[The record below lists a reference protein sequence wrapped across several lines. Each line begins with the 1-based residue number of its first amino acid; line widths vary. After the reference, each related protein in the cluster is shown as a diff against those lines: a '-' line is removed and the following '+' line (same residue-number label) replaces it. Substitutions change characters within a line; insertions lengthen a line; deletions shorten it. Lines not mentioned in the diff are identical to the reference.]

1 MVFHIIKN
9 RLELSQPIRSFSQP
23 MTPSYNPLDDL
34 NAALRYWWLI
44 VLLMTAGVILGWLFF
59 QIQPPLYEARAE
71 IALNV
76 DLSRTGTLSDKNQ
89 DILINTTGRL
99 MASEPIMD
107 DLRQQAMQA
116 GWLVSDDNF
125 QRTFFI
131 ERKAESYILRVQHR
145 NPQAALALADH
156 WSDLALRALETASLS
171 ALQADHL
178 ERYLDGL
185 TTCLQQ
191 QPISG
196 VENVVCPFQNSQ
208 QIQAE
213 ITRTGERILTARANA
228 RGLIPGMRFTL
239 TRPAVLLPEPVQ
251 FQRSNYLLA
260 GALIGLIGALAAIH
274 LRLPERLSKRG

>member
-1 MVFHIIKN
+1 
-9 RLELSQPIRSFSQP
+9 
-23 MTPSYNPLDDL
+23 MTPSYNSLDDF

-99 MASEPIMD
+99 MASAPIMD

-116 GWLVSDDNF
+116 GWLVSDENF

-191 QPISG
+191 QPLNG
-196 VENVVCPFQNSQ
+196 VENVMCPFQNSQ
-208 QIQAE
+208 QIQTE

-274 LRLPERLSKRG
+274 LRLPERLFKRG